1 MRFASLV
8 PICLVLFFASCRED
22 EAVVP
27 SGAHM
32 NLTRNTMFE
41 NEWKFVL
48 PQVDS
53 ITRHGKPYYAAFPEF
68 IGDWSSFTLSSID
81 KNNRLYVRQTFHL
94 LDNTAG
100 DIQIFTDTVS
110 IDANKGDSITWTIY
124 RNVHTAQ
131 TPQVPTPFEFT
142 FTGKFNPYTNRIE
155 GRMRRTLIHKCI
167 HCTGDV
173 YYSYTGMVPALRLPS
188 P

>member
-100 DIQIFTDTVS
+100 DIQIFTDT
-110 IDANKGDSITWTIY
+110 
-124 RNVHTAQ
+124 
-131 TPQVPTPFEFT
+131 PFEFT

-173 YYSYTGMVPALRLPS
+173 YYSYTGMVPAMIIPS